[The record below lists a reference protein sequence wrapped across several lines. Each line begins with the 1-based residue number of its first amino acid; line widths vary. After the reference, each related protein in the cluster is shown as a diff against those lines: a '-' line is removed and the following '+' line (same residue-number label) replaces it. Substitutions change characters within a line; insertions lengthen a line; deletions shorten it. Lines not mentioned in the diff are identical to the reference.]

1 MSNKFIGISG
11 TVRALFTAIVSSAG
25 VADANKIVQTDG
37 SGKLDATLMPAGI
50 GAATESMVAFEALA
64 AGDFV
69 NIYLNTGVRNARK
82 ADASNGRVAHGFVTA
97 SVASSASATV
107 ILQGTNTA
115 LTGLTIGSRYF
126 LSPSAAGTATL
137 TSPTAS
143 GHTIQVLGT
152 AVTATS
158 INFEYDDGI
167 AIQ

>member
-11 TVRALFTAIVSSAG
+11 TVRALFTAIATSAG
-25 VADANKIVQTDG
+25 VGDANKIVQTDG

-50 GAATESMVAFEALA
+50 GAATESMVEFEALA

-69 NIYLNTGVRNARK
+69 NIFLNSSVRNARK
-82 ADASNGRVAHGFVTA
+82 ADASNGRQAHGFVTS
-97 SVASSASATV
+97 SVASSGTATV

-126 LSPSAAGTATL
+126 LSPSAAGTGTL
-137 TSPTAS
+137 TSPSSS
-143 GHTIQVLGT
+143 GHKIQVLGI

-158 INFEYDDGI
+158 INFEYDDGVV
-167 AIQ
+167 IQ